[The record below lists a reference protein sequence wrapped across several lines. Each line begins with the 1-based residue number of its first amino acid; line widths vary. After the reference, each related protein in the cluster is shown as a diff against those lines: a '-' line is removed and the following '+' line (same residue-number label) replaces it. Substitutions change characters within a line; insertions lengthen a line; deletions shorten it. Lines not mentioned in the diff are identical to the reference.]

1 MFIIFAAILMHELL
15 TDFGG
20 SAVNTRLSE
29 NSHQAVG
36 FHPQIFDQLQM
47 ETAYQIEITVTE
59 QPREKSV
66 MVKDGFL

>member
-1 MFIIFAAILMHELL
+1 ML

-36 FHPQIFDQLQM
+36 FHPQVFDQLRM
-47 ETAYQIEITVTE
+47 ETAYQIQITVTE
-59 QPREKSV
+59 QPREK
-66 MVKDGFL
+66 KQ